1 MTKYSVLV
9 PFVTRRPEQ
18 ILPYAA
24 LVSLS
29 RAHALWQGQ
38 STLIEPHQGFA
49 YAAGAGFRC
58 PVGFGVTLM
67 PLRHP
72 YEAALQARS
81 VAMTTGHPVVAGFGP
96 GPAIFQENMLGRP
109 YPSQLTAI
117 REYVTVVRGL
127 LGGGAV
133 DFRGEYFGYR
143 GMLPPAVSPKVEIGL
158 GVLRRGMA
166 RLAGEVADVAVTW
179 LTPAAWL
186 ADTIVPALREGA
198 EAAGRDMPRVAA
210 MVPVA
215 LRRPDR
221 TPAEQALASNAMHL
235 RGPHYIDMLRKAG
248 LAVTGQNTAADA
260 AALVEGGAFV
270 SGDLEQVLTGL
281 KEFEQAGADEII
293 LNLTGVYNLQ
303 GPDETTNE
311 LKSLLGALTGQKLR

>member
-1 MTKYSVLV
+1 MT
-9 PFVTRRPEQ
+9 P
-18 ILPYAA
+18 
-24 LVSLS
+24 
-29 RAHALWQGQ
+29 AHALWQGQ
-38 STLIEPHQGFA
+38 ATLVEPHQSFA
-49 YAAGAGFRC
+49 YAAGAGFRF

-81 VAMTTGHPVVAGFGP
+81 VAMHTGHPVVAGFGP
-96 GPAIFQENMLGRP
+96 GPKGFQEALLGKP
-109 YPSQLTAI
+109 YPSQLTAV

-127 LGGGAV
+127 LGGMV
-133 DFRGEYFGYR
+133 DFHGEYFSYR
-143 GMLPPAVSPKVEIGL
+143 GMLPPAVTPKIEIGL

-179 LTPAAWL
+179 LTPPAWL
-186 ADTIVPALREGA
+186 GDSIVPALREGA
-198 EAAGRDMPRVAA
+198 KAAGRDMPRVAA

-221 TPAEQALASNAMHL
+221 TPAEQALASNSMHL
-235 RGPHYIDMLRKAG
+235 QAPHYIDMLRKAG
-248 LAVTGQNTAADA
+248 VGVTGRNTAADA

-270 SGDLEQVLTGL
+270 SGDLEQVLTRL
-281 KEFEQAGADEII
+281 KEFEHAGADEII

-303 GPDETTNE
+303 GPEETTNE